1 MIDPAGVTL
10 GIAGLFSTVVEV
22 VDRISAAKSYGED
35 YQLFVTKAVTERT
48 RLPRWGQAVELARG
62 VRSEVDG
69 ESSQN
74 HDSRIQQQH
83 ELLQDLEIRNAV
95 TELLAWAVRY
105 FEDAEAV
112 LKGNAVA
119 GRRGGSSHF
128 CKGEAVRKYLL
139 PPDQWCRRSVT
150 PALGL
155 EIIKGKRLRSAK

>member
-1 MIDPAGVTL
+1 MIDPGGVTL
-10 GIAGLFSTVVEV
+10 GIAGLFSTAVEV
-22 VDRISAAKSYGED
+22 VDRISAAKYYGED
-35 YQLFVTKAVTERT
+35 YPLFFTKVVTEHM
-48 RLPRWGQAVELARG
+48 RLSRWGQAVELARG

-74 HDSRIQQQH
+74 HDSRIQQH

-95 TELLAWAVRY
+95 TELPAWVVRY
-105 FEDAEAV
+105 FDAEAIQ
-112 LKGNAVA
+112 KRNAVG

-128 CKGEAVRKYLL
+128 CRDEAVRKYLL
-139 PPDQWCRRSVT
+139 LPDQWCRRSVT